1 MITRIAAAV
10 VYVSDQDRALTFYRD
25 VLDFEV
31 IMDVPMNKTSRWI
44 EVKPRGAETSIV
56 LALASALDKQPG
68 DGAFLTFASDDV
80 AATVKQLRARGAST
94 SEVIHEQWGHVRDG
108 RRPRRPQTA
117 VQRASTELTEG
128 LRSRTH
134 LDAR

>member
-1 MITRIAAAV
+1 MITHIAAAV

-56 LALASALDKQPG
+56 LALASAFDKQPG

-80 AATVKQLRARGAST
+80 ASTVKQLRARGAST
-94 SEVIHEQWGHVRDG
+94 SEVIHEPWGTYATVDAPDG
-108 RRPRRPQTA
+108 HKLQFNERPQN
-117 VQRASTELTEG
+117 
-128 LRSRTH
+128 
-134 LDAR
+134 

>member
-1 MITRIAAAV
+1 MITRIASAV

-94 SEVIHEQWGHVRDG
+94 SEVIHEQWGTYATVDAPDG
-108 RRPRRPQTA
+108 HKLQFNERPQN
-117 VQRASTELTEG
+117 
-128 LRSRTH
+128 
-134 LDAR
+134 